1 MLIVYFSGK
10 SQNTHRFVQKLDFP
24 HKRIPINGEPLEV
37 DEPFILVV
45 PSYGG
50 GEVKGSVPLQ
60 VIKFLNN
67 HKNRS
72 LIKGVVASGNTNFG
86 TMYCYGGK
94 VVAEKGGVPLLYKF
108 ELMGTIKDVENV
120 KNGVMNFEKNN

>member
-1 MLIVYFSGK
+1 MLMVYFSGK
-10 SQNTHRFVQKLDFP
+10 SENTHRFVQKLGFP
-24 HKRIPINGEPLEV
+24 NKRIPINGESIEV
-37 DEPFILVV
+37 DESYILVV

-67 HKNRS
+67 SKNRS
-72 LIKGVVASGNTNFG
+72 LIKGVIASGNTNFG

-94 VVAEKGGVPLLYKF
+94 IVAEKCGVPLLYKF
-108 ELMGTIKDVENV
+108 ELMGTIKDVESV
-120 KNGVMNFEKNN
+120 KSGVINFEKNN